1 MAEKCVR
8 ACTIEKK
15 VVPLHDFCCIKNR
28 VPCEKRII
36 GYCELVCKAR

>member
-15 VVPLHDFCCIKNR
+15 VVPLHDFCSIKIECPVKN
-28 VPCEKRII
+28 E
-36 GYCELVCKAR
+36 